1 MYIFDEQLT
10 LLHKE
15 MTIKVVYEGALEN
28 KTEYKHEIVLSKTQ
42 THCELHIA
50 IQQSQTIYPCSYT
63 N

>member
-1 MYIFDEQLT
+1 MRIFDEQLT

-15 MTIKVVYEGALEN
+15 MTIKVVYDGALEN
-28 KTEYKHEIVLSKTQ
+28 NTEYKHDIALSKIR